1 MCHSGKTTQIPQF
14 CADYAFPLE
23 NAPTTENNGNA
34 KNKNTNSD
42 AKNSSDKTTVSDK
55 NENFEKNSDQHLKDL
70 KSNEKNGENRL
81 GVEIDVKIDNN
92 KISTGRTAPYVSTVQ
107 PTRIIAVT
115 QPRRV
120 AAVTVAQR
128 VSAERSGMHG
138 LRSSFIS
145 LIYSHILHS

>member
-1 MCHSGKTTQIPQF
+1 M
-14 CADYAFPLE
+14 
-23 NAPTTENNGNA
+23 
-34 KNKNTNSD
+34 
-42 AKNSSDKTTVSDK
+42 
-55 NENFEKNSDQHLKDL
+55 
-70 KSNEKNGENRL
+70 KSNEKNVENKL
-81 GVEIDVKIDNN
+81 GVEIDVIIENN
-92 KISTGRTAPYVSTVQ
+92 KILNERTAPYVSTVQ

-128 VSAERSGMHG
+128 VAAERSGMHG